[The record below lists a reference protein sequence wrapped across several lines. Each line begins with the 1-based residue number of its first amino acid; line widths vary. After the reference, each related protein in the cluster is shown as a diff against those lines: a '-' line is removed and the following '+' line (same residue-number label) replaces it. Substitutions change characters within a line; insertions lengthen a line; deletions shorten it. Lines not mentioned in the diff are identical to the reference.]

1 VRFQSLVGKDRSG
14 SRLLPA
20 LTFSVAIHSILLWA
34 AQAGMAERS
43 GQLPLA
49 VTLRPAAAPALPAP
63 SLQGAPAP
71 RTKTAS
77 GSSLA
82 RSAAA
87 GPDKVAEPAVS
98 AAGVEH
104 MPGPASRAETA
115 AAGQGTAGVSAGE
128 GAGPD
133 ADGIRAYRIGL
144 AREARNHRRY
154 PPLALERGWGW
165 VGAVMFPSVNE
176 RATPPSA
183 MRRERR
189 PMPSP
194 KRICRRLRI
203 YFSC

>member
-1 VRFQSLVGKDRSG
+1 
-14 SRLLPA
+14 
-20 LTFSVAIHSILLWA
+20 
-34 AQAGMAERS
+34 MAERS

-154 PPLALERGWGW
+154 PPLALERGWTGTAE
-165 VGAVMFPSVNE
+165 VEVDVSRQGRARQIQLARSSGHEILDREALAMMIRAASAAALPASLRGQAFSV
-176 RATPPSA
+176 
-183 MRRERR
+183 
-189 PMPSP
+189 
-194 KRICRRLRI
+194 RLPVEFELTDSR
-203 YFSC
+203 